1 MKRIVSMVVILTLIL
16 ITAIIPTSAKNITAN
31 ENNVFED
38 RFVSKYKLAS
48 DDNYVYY
55 EIYTEYNELDK
66 AEWVLVS
73 ATTLSGT
80 YAYIHK
86 VIGDWVFC
94 SNFIYHPFTYTYC
107 IYDVEADTFVNLTE
121 ECFDKYE
128 GLDSK
133 MHLLGGEDAH
143 LIGDADGD
151 KELSVMD
158 ATYIQRALA
167 KLCEFDASDDLSP
180 YHYPDSENLHYIT
193 DFDRDGERT
202 VMDATAIQVKLAKK

>member
-1 MKRIVSMVVILTLIL
+1 MKRTISMGVILTFFLI
-16 ITAIIPTSAKNITAN
+16 IAIIPTSAKNITPD

-38 RFVSKYKLAS
+38 RFVAEYKLTS
-48 DDNYVYY
+48 YDDYVYY
-55 EIYTEYNELDK
+55 EIYTEYNEFGE

-80 YAYIHK
+80 DTYIHE
-86 VIGDWVFC
+86 VIGDWVFYD
-94 SNFIYHPFTYTYC
+94 NFEWSPFSFKYC
-107 IYDVEADTFVNLTE
+107 IYDVEDDTFIKLSQ
-121 ECFDKYE
+121 ECLDKYE
-128 GLDSK
+128 DLDSQ
-133 MHLLGGEDAH
+133 MPLLLHAN

-167 KLCEFDASDDLSP
+167 KICEFDASDDLSP
-180 YHYPDSENLHYIT
+180 YHFPYSENLHYIS

-202 VMDATAIQVKLAKK
+202 VLDATAIQMKLAKK